1 MSAFDLVHII
11 ITIIISIII
20 IITIIMYDLLETL
33 CGKVSG
39 CVEGANNS
47 QMKEIRGLGD
57 RLSGLEQLLLDAKR
71 KVKKSQ
77 FCIITNLSSLR

>member
-1 MSAFDLVHII
+1 MSVHA
-11 ITIIISIII
+11 TDGGTP

-71 KVKKSQ
+71 KVKK
-77 FCIITNLSSLR
+77 ITFLPHY